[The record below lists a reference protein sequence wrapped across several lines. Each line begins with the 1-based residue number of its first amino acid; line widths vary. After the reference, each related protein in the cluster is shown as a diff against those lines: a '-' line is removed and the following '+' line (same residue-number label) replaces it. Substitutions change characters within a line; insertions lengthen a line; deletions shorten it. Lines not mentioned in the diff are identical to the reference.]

1 MSVPFEKRTARS
13 SSIRVRREEAG
24 PSASR
29 MRSSL
34 GLSVPLISR
43 VISLQIQ
50 FREEETELRLTES
63 GIGFQLLL
71 GAGAPAA
78 EQVVKDPCLIQ
89 FDVEL
94 LGNGVEVPGDHSAPV
109 VEIQPVGE
117 RPVLRQQ
124 ELSAALL
131 SEFPDV
137 GHNGEVDRVG
147 AYSQEV
153 PVDERSSQLVFRV
166 GEDLPEKP
174 VIVPDDGGLHLHGGL
189 DVQILLYQGTLG
201 EDVVVDGGFQNSYG
215 LRMLQIVQVEDHVL
229 AVTDFRIHADVVLF
243 NDVPSVQFV
252 PEDTVIQI
260 CRGKKHLIRVLAE
273 SENILFL
280 YGSLTGDFISHHP
293 VEIADNK
300 VGRAVFRAA
309 DQQLGRFG
317 SEPVI
322 CVTELDVIP
331 RCAVKTG
338 IPCSGNSAVFLV
350 DAQDAGIFRRLP
362 SSTRMTSRSV

>member
-1 MSVPFEKRTARS
+1 M
-13 SSIRVRREEAG
+13 
-24 PSASR
+24 
-29 MRSSL
+29 
-34 GLSVPLISR
+34 
-43 VISLQIQ
+43 
-50 FREEETELRLTES
+50 
-63 GIGFQLLL
+63 
-71 GAGAPAA
+71 
-78 EQVVKDPCLIQ
+78 
-89 FDVEL
+89 EL

-153 PVDERSSQLVFRV
+153 PVYERPSQLVFRV

-201 EDVVVDGGFQNSYG
+201 EHIVVDGGFQNSYG

-260 CRGKKHLIRVLAE
+260 CRGEKHLIRVLAQGE
-273 SENILFL
+273 DVLFL
-280 YGSLTGDFISHHP
+280 YGALTGDFISHHP
-293 VEIADNK
+293 VEIADNE

-317 SEPVI
+317 SQPVI

-331 RCAVKTG
+331 RGAVKAG

-350 DAQDAGIFRRLP
+350 DAQDAGILRRETVQDLRGTVPASVVNKNDFQFRVVLGENAFHASPDGFFRIVDRYDDTYFFQNFINLELQ
-362 SSTRMTSRSV
+362 SYDMVIYFNS